1 MIFSFSFVI
10 EIYIGLEIHVLGF
23 MFFLIDLMDVLKEK
37 LFFLGLWN
45 S

>member
-1 MIFSFSFVI
+1 MIFSFLFVI
-10 EIYIGLEIHVLGF
+10 EIYIGLEIYVLGF
-23 MFFLIDLMDVLKEK
+23 MFFLIDLIDVLKEK